1 MISVNAQT
9 NKQKK
14 IAAEI
19 NCEIAQ
25 QNEANQEIR
34 DILDSDDHDAYI
46 ERVARE
52 DYNYAG
58 VGEKVYRLPD
68 AS

>member
-1 MISVNAQT
+1 M
-9 NKQKK
+9 QK
-14 IAAEI
+14 
-19 NCEIAQ
+19 
-25 QNEANQEIR
+25 EANQEIR
-34 DILDSDDHDAYI
+34 DILESDDHDAYI